1 MKYRHIVFDVDGTL
15 VDTEYSVLHS
25 FRDVLEEL
33 TGKRYEPE
41 ELRYALGMPS
51 EDALKRYDITF
62 TREIGLRWGALSAQY
77 GHANK
82 LFDGIE
88 TLLEELKANGC
99 HLGVVTSRSRAEFQG
114 DIEGFGIAHFFDHLI
129 CSDDTREHKPKAAPL
144 LKYLELSGAGK
155 AETIY
160 IGDSIYDALCA
171 QAAGVDFAD
180 ALWGSHS
187 KDRPAKYFPETP
199 LEFLEMLK

>member
-41 ELRYALGMPS
+41 ELRFALGMPS

-88 TLLEELKANGC
+88 TVLKTLKAEGC
-99 HLGVVTSRSRAEFQG
+99 GLGIVTSRSRREFME
-114 DIEGFGIAHFFDHLI
+114 DIEKCSIIPLFDQII
-129 CSDDTREHKPKAAPL
+129 CSDDTLEHKPKAAPL
-144 LKYLELSGAGK
+144 LKYLELSGAK
-155 AETIY
+155 AAETIY
-160 IGDSIYDALCA
+160 VGDSIYDALCA
-171 QAAGVDFAD
+171 QAAEVDFAD
-180 ALWGSHS
+180 AVWGSHTL
-187 KDRPAKYFPETP
+187 DRPAKYFPETP